1 MVLPEHKFYLIAGPC
16 VIEGMDML
24 KETAEELVKIK
35 EKLNI
40 EVFFKSSF
48 DKANRTS
55 IDSFRGPGLEKGLE
69 MLAEIKKEFELKLLT
84 DVHIPDQIK
93 PCSEVIDLI
102 QIPAFLARQT
112 DFYLEAG
119 RYQVS
124 LNVKKGQFMSPYDME
139 KVINKFKESGGKEIT
154 ITERGSFFG
163 YGNLV
168 VDFRS
173 IDIIKA
179 MGVKYTF
186 DATHSVQL
194 PSVRGGHSGGQ
205 RQFIPTLAKAQMAA
219 GADGLFMETHPNIDE
234 AKSDKETQFPLK
246 EMSAFIEKMHN
257 YYQFA
262 KENS

>member
-1 MVLPEHKFYLIAGPC
+1 M
-16 VIEGMDML
+16 
-24 KETAEELVKIK
+24 
-35 EKLNI
+35 
-40 EVFFKSSF
+40 
-48 DKANRTS
+48 
-55 IDSFRGPGLEKGLE
+55 
-69 MLAEIKKEFELKLLT
+69 
-84 DVHIPDQIK
+84 
-93 PCSEVIDLI
+93 
-102 QIPAFLARQT
+102 ARQT

-119 RYQVS
+119 KHQVA

-139 KVINKFKESGGKEIT
+139 KVIAKFKESGGKEIT

-179 MGVKYTF
+179 MNVKYTF

-194 PSVRGGHSGGQ
+194 PSARGGHSGGQ
-205 RQFIPTLAKAQMAA
+205 RQFIPTLTKAQMAA

-234 AKSDKETQFPLK
+234 AMSDKETQFPLRK
-246 EMSAFIEKMHN
+246 MSAFIEKIYK

-262 KENS
+262 KEID